1 MTYIYIYHISIVY
14 LSPFV
19 AKHET
24 CIVKVSYYK
33 VCLVYIFQEETCVQ
47 PRSPRAIWECF
58 PFILTLFGGLL
69 YVMRKKH
76 MELEGNCEGSQS
88 SKHAAPDLVE
98 TDDPELREAVNSTW
112 NRSHSSF
119 ISTLPLPVLLYP
131 NEYSINHPIYQL
143 YHMISH
149 ANLLLSPP
157 VSFEQVS
164 RLLEAD
170 AFTAAHTGRPGC
182 SAKVAWH
189 IGIFHKPR
197 VCVCVCVSGRVKENR
212 KKDVEPH
219 YTDIDKYL
227 SIYDNWWYYVILQQ
241 QKLSK
246 PGYPLKFHEIKLLS
260 LRL

>member
-47 PRSPRAIWECF
+47 PLSPRAIWECF

-197 VCVCVCVSGRVKENR
+197 VCVCVCLCVRTCEGKQEKGCWTPLYRYRQVSE
-212 KKDVEPH
+212 H
-219 YTDIDKYL
+219 L
-227 SIYDNWWYYVILQQ
+227 W
-241 QKLSK
+241 
-246 PGYPLKFHEIKLLS
+246 
-260 LRL
+260 